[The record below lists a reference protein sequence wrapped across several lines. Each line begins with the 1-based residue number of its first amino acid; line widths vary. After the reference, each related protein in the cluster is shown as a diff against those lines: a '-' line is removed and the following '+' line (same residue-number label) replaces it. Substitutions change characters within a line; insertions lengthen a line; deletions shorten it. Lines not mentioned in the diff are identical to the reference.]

1 MRDYLMVCD
10 GIFYW
15 AIYNCALITYEGK
28 YIIVAFSIT
37 RCNNIL
43 LSWYR
48 IGPHSAMEH
57 PVVKKRK
64 KKKKER
70 TAQKNLYDSLE
81 PLSANSN

>member
-48 IGPHSAMEH
+48 IGPHFAMEH

-64 KKKKER
+64 KEEEERKNSPKEFI
-70 TAQKNLYDSLE
+70 
-81 PLSANSN
+81 